1 MELYRSYE
9 ERKNDHR
16 TVPWSQ
22 IGTPEQLV
30 NKRYGSHH
38 MKAKGFG
45 NPKVDCAVQ
54 GALGKPAIRGRE
66 QQLIDYYGGV
76 GSRRVANRIRGVS
89 KANPMGRF
97 YHSQSNSFFR
107 NIAPYTGY

>member
-16 TVPWSQ
+16 TVPWS
-22 IGTPEQLV
+22 E
-30 NKRYGSHH
+30 
-38 MKAKGFG
+38 
-45 NPKVDCAVQ
+45 
-54 GALGKPAIRGRE
+54 LGKPAIRGRE

-97 YHSQSNSFFR
+97 YHSQSNSFFG